1 MTATRP
7 EVASCVC
14 QSTLR
19 LANCGGVTDIAKAG
33 GELLRRLAVAN
44 RKPRSFRCTAFRLAC
59 AVFVTE
65 ARLDALNAALAA
77 HGVDATRIISI
88 FQLPGQPVANSLPAR
103 FQVLY
108 RKR

>member
-1 MTATRP
+1 MTVMEKPVSKT
-7 EVASCVC
+7 VI
-14 QSTLR
+14 
-19 LANCGGVTDIAKAG
+19 GVVG
-33 GELLRRLAVAN
+33 
-44 RKPRSFRCTAFRLAC
+44 S
-59 AVFVTE
+59 FVTE

-108 RKR
+108 RKP